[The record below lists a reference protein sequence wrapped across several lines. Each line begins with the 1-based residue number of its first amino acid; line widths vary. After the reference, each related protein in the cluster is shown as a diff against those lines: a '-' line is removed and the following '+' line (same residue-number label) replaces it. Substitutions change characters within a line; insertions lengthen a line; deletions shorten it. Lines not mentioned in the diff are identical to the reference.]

1 MAWSNYKS
9 LKQDK
14 IQLVFAPSSLILTNY
29 YLPLSEALALQ
40 GGILSHGNC
49 PKCNHEIE
57 PFGLSFSRFPFY
69 FNCSSCKVRLK
80 LVSSKVFWSTVGL
93 YSLAMI
99 LFIVYVPLAR
109 QYGLSVIIS
118 ILGWFI
124 TYYKMSGYWLKAN
137 NLKVN
142 E

>member
-1 MAWSNYKS
+1 M
-9 LKQDK
+9 
-14 IQLVFAPSSLILTNY
+14 VFAPSSLILTNY